1 MLFEVVS
8 GIEFI
13 GAMVGSCFND
23 GIVGYEDVRDGAV
36 EESDIAVLLNR
47 GLVLRLSVSGL
58 RR

>member
-1 MLFEVVS
+1 MVS